1 MEPTLPRLLDEA
13 SQKWADE
20 PYLLKKTAGGYSPWS
35 FSQTRDIAR
44 SFSAWL
50 LSSGFSPGDRIAILG
65 EGSPEWVA
73 GEFGIMGA
81 GMVSVPLSPKLSDAE
96 LVFRLE
102 HSGSSAILVSG
113 LQLARMESL
122 SGKCRTPEG
131 REPRII
137 PMQAGFSERTSFQDA
152 VEDGRRLLCGENPSS
167 LRRIEIIRE
176 RIQPDSIAV
185 ISYTSGTTG
194 NPKGVMLTHRNFR
207 TNADDSNSL
216 FENPLKFRTLLILPA
231 DHSFTHTVA
240 IFTALTCGV
249 SLYFVD
255 PGTSGLSM
263 LRNISINIQESRPMF
278 IFTVPALSSHI
289 MRRIC
294 SEVREK
300 GRLASW
306 LFQAGIK
313 AGGFWLGD
321 WHHAP
326 PFLDR
331 LRSFFPYLLASLLVF
346 PIVVQRAFGDS
357 IRFCVSGGAMLD
369 PRQQKFFA
377 SLGVP
382 MYQGYGLTEAAP
394 VVSSNTPGKHKFGT
408 AGIPAPSVSCR
419 IVDENG
425 RELPPGQVGEIV
437 VSGKNV
443 MKGYYR
449 NEAATKEVL
458 DNGNL
463 RTGDL
468 GFFDEEGFLTLVGRK
483 RALMIAADGEKYS
496 PEIVEEALL
505 SSTDVFFQVVVS
517 CLYRKYPCALVT
529 LDVQALKSRLGM
541 QERAD
546 AAYACSLLA
555 SEFQKLQTGS
565 LEMRIPV
572 QWQPKTFQILSSSFG
587 ESDGTLN
594 STFKI
599 VRHVVEKLNSE
610 AIEYSYTP
618 EGSSPINPRN
628 LGVLEELL
636 GQPG

>member
-13 SQKWADE
+13 SEKWADE
-20 PYLLKKTAGGYSPWS
+20 PYLLKKTANGYSPWS
-35 FSQTRDIAR
+35 FSETRDIAR
-44 SFSAWL
+44 SFSIWL

-81 GMVSVPLSPKLSDAE
+81 GMISVPLSPKLSDAE
-96 LVFRLE
+96 LVFRME
-102 HSGSSAILVSG
+102 HSGSSAILVSR
-113 LQLARMESL
+113 LQLTRMESL
-122 SGKCRTPEG
+122 SCKCTTHGG

-137 PMQAGFSERTSFQDA
+137 PLQSGFSERTSFQDA
-152 VEDGRRLLCGENPSS
+152 VEDGRRLLCSENPSS
-167 LRRIEIIRE
+167 LRRLEIIRE
-176 RIQPDSIAV
+176 RIQPDSVAV
-185 ISYTSGTTG
+185 ISYTSGTMG

-216 FENPLKFRTLLILPA
+216 FDNPLKFRTLLILPA

-255 PGTSGLSM
+255 PGSGGLSM

-300 GRLASW
+300 GRLAFW
-306 LFQAGIK
+306 LFQAGIR
-313 AGGFWLGD
+313 AGGLWLGD
-321 WHHAP
+321 WHHSP
-326 PFLDR
+326 PILDKIKA
-331 LRSFFPYLLASLLVF
+331 FFPYLLARLLVF
-346 PIVVQRAFGDS
+346 PVVVEKAFGDS

-377 SLGVP
+377 SMGVP

-394 VVSSNTPGKHKFGT
+394 VVSSNTPRSHKFGT
-408 AGIPAPSVSCR
+408 AGIPAPSVRCR

-425 RELPPGQVGEIV
+425 KELPVGQIGEIV
-437 VSGKNV
+437 VSGENV

-449 NEAATKEVL
+449 NETATNEVL
-458 DNGNL
+458 VGGSL

-468 GFFDEEGFLTLVGRK
+468 GFVDDEGFLTLVGRK
-483 RALMIAADGEKYS
+483 RALMIASDGEKYS

-505 SSTDVFFQVVVS
+505 CSTDLFSQVVVS
-517 CLYRKYPCALVT
+517 CLYRKLPCALVT
-529 LDVQALKSRLGM
+529 LDMQALKSRLGTK
-541 QERAD
+541 ESSD
-546 AAYACSLLA
+546 AAKACALLV
-555 SEFQKLQTGS
+555 SEFQQLQAVAAES
-565 LEMRIPV
+565 HVPS
-572 QWQPKTFQILSSSFG
+572 QWQPKTFQILPSSFS

-599 VRHVVEKLNSE
+599 VRHVVECVHSD

-618 EGSSPINPRN
+618 EGSTPTNPRN
-628 LGVLEELL
+628 LAILEQLL
-636 GQPG
+636 GRA